1 MLFVYQLGL
10 LTIISLSTLGF
21 HSVGFS
27 QTSIKFKKQPT
38 AYFYTQA
45 NLHGG
50 MIYDKQGL
58 YFSFAD
64 RSIRNRIT
72 MQGFFRSGKTLQR
85 GYIPKIS
92 IRSANAQVSLDFD
105 PNYYGTNRSGAV
117 QLRLMDNWIGFGTK
131 KSRRN
136 FWIGNRRVEYGRN
149 PRLDAEANFMN
160 RNSLQV
166 RDFGFWWDLG
176 WFYRSPLIKN
186 PDNRWDII
194 LQLSSGG
201 WLFNGAGSQ
210 GTILFTGI
218 NRESD
223 SVHYMN
229 LGLGDFKY
237 QNTFLAIAH
246 IGQPTYKP
254 KEFSVFVIGGK
265 IRDQSNLSGTVDVF
279 RLGLEYNIK
288 YKEKL
293 RFGNQLSLGPSY
305 HSDGGGEKFVMLLN
319 TSLDYSFDHHWAVAL
334 SQYIGS
340 FTPLN
345 PVNSGF
351 VNYSIEGSVSYI
363 FNPDIKLRLNTFYDN
378 GNQWI
383 DGYSAGAFLQ
393 FVAGFGRRP

>member
-1 MLFVYQLGL
+1 MLFVYQLRL
-10 LTIISLSTLGF
+10 LTILSLSILGF
-21 HSVGFS
+21 HSIGVS

-38 AYFYTQA
+38 TYFYTQA

-92 IRSANAQVSLDFD
+92 IRTACAQISLDFD
-105 PNYYGTNRSGAV
+105 PNYYGTGGYGAV

-136 FWIGNRRVEYGRN
+136 FWVGNRRVEYGRN

-160 RNSLQV
+160 RNSLQI

-186 PDNRWDII
+186 PENRWDII

-210 GTILFTGI
+210 GTVLFTGI

-237 QNTFLAIAH
+237 QNTFLAITH

-254 KEFSVFVIGGK
+254 KEFSVFVIGGN
-265 IRDQSNLSGTVDVF
+265 IRDQSNLAGTVGVM
-279 RLGLEYNIK
+279 RLGVEYNIK

-293 RFGNQLSLGPSY
+293 RFGNQLATGPSY
-305 HSDGGGEKFVMLLN
+305 HSDGREEFVVLLN
-319 TSLDYSFDHHWAVAL
+319 NSLDYSFDRHWAIAL

-340 FTPLN
+340 FTSLN
-345 PVNSGF
+345 PENDGF
-351 VNYSIEGSVSYI
+351 INYSIEGSVSYI
-363 FNPDIKLRLNTFYDN
+363 FNPNIKLRLNTFYDN

-393 FVAGFGRRP
+393 FVAGFGKRP